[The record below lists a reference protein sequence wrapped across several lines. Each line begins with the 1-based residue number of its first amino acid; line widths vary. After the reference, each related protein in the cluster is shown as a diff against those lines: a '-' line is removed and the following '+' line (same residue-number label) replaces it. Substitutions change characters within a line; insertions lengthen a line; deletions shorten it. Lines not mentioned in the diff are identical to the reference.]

1 MKKLIVFTTLLLIM
15 IASALAITEVKLIDE
30 YAYPTYLSSYVIFT
44 PTQDVYITNTTI
56 HGAAGNEPE
65 AIEWNAGSW
74 LEIRSGGNTYYTSST
89 HPLYGQYKT
98 NNDGAFNA
106 YKLTYSFGEGVFLNA
121 STTYQLV
128 MVNATIYNGM
138 RRGGDA
144 IPANDWNIK
153 SGSNTDIYV
162 WFFGYTCLED
172 WACDGYAAC
181 DIEDEIKCNSAVDNN
196 VCGNPYTGDYTE
208 FGVTSCDYCTPSF
221 SCTDL
226 SECQLK
232 PTNIKICSEVTDAND
247 CYATTGLSSKQFSL
261 LVVIFA
267 KYLEEAKL
275 EKYKDKNRKI
285 GSGKKGDLETADEK
299 LLFILYYLKCYPTF
313 DVLGFTFGISG
324 DAAHRY
330 IYSLFD
336 ILVKSLNHFGV
347 LPYTEFNS
355 PEELQTAFS
364 KVDTLLI
371 DATEHVVQR
380 SQDYQVQK
388 DNQSG
393 KKNSKQINAL

>member
-1 MKKLIVFTTLLLIM
+1 METLELSPECAK
-15 IASALAITEVKLIDE
+15 IATRIK
-30 YAYPTYLSSYVIFT
+30 
-44 PTQDVYITNTTI
+44 
-56 HGAAGNEPE
+56 NE
-65 AIEWNAGSW
+65 
-74 LEIRSGGNTYYTSST
+74 R
-89 HPLYGQYKT
+89 
-98 NNDGAFNA
+98 
-106 YKLTYSFGEGVFLNA
+106 
-121 STTYQLV
+121 QL
-128 MVNATIYNGM
+128 
-138 RRGGDA
+138 R
-144 IPANDWNIK
+144 
-153 SGSNTDIYV
+153 
-162 WFFGYTCLED
+162 
-172 WACDGYAAC
+172 
-181 DIEDEIKCNSAVDNN
+181 
-196 VCGNPYTGDYTE
+196 
-208 FGVTSCDYCTPSF
+208 
-221 SCTDL
+221 
-226 SECQLK
+226 
-232 PTNIKICSEVTDAND
+232 
-247 CYATTGLSSKQFSL
+247 ATTGLSSKQFSL
-261 LVVIFA
+261 LAVIFA

-275 EKYKDKNRKI
+275 EKYKNKNRKI

-330 IYSLFD
+330 VYSLFD

-393 KKNSKQINAL
+393 KKKQQTNKCTLITSLTTYILYIGSLFKGKNHDYGMFKKEFEPKSNWFKIFKVYVDLGYQGFANDYKTAALFIPYKKPRKSKNNPNPELTKEQKDYNKEISSIRVKVEHAIAGMKRYNCFSYRYRNKTDSTHDFFKLLSAALWNFNLSY